1 MNEDIENIVIL
12 GGGQSASYA
21 AQEIRKFNNKS
32 NVSIISNEEYL
43 PYERPPLSKDCLID
57 KMQFDDCSFFQKEFY
72 EKNNIKIFH
81 EEAAQEL
88 DFKSQRVQT
97 SKRKNVP
104 FDKLL
109 IALGSSNK
117 KFVKKGVN
125 TENFF
130 YLRDINESKKI
141 KEKMLT
147 SNNILI
153 IGGGFIGLELASSAN
168 QLKTC

>member
-12 GGGQSASYA
+12 GGGQSACYA
-21 AQEIRKFNNKS
+21 AHEIRKNNNKP
-32 NVSIISNEEYL
+32 NISIISNERYL

-81 EEAAQEL
+81 EESAEEL
-88 DFKSQRVQT
+88 NFNSQRVQT

-104 FDKLL
+104 YDKLL

-117 KFVKKGVN
+117 KFLENGVN
-125 TENFF
+125 SENFF

-153 IGGGFIGLELASSAN
+153 IGRGFYRS
-168 QLKTC
+168 

>member
-1 MNEDIENIVIL
+1 MNIENFSINQL
-12 GGGQSASYA
+12 
-21 AQEIRKFNNKS
+21 NKD
-32 NVSIISNEEYL
+32 
-43 PYERPPLSKDCLID
+43 LS
-57 KMQFDDCSFFQKEFY
+57 EFY

-141 KEKMLT
+141 KE
-147 SNNILI
+147 I
-153 IGGGFIGLELASSAN
+153 IKNKKQQYI
-168 QLKTC
+168 QQ

>member
-97 SKRKNVP
+97 SKRKNKTV
-104 FDKLL
+104 
-109 IALGSSNK
+109 
-117 KFVKKGVN
+117 VKI
-125 TENFF
+125 TF
-130 YLRDINESKKI
+130 NESPDFGATI
-141 KEKMLT
+141 T
-147 SNNILI
+147 
-153 IGGGFIGLELASSAN
+153 FCSSF
-168 QLKTC
+168 QSTFF